1 MLKKR
6 IVIKGE
12 RVQDVGYRLFLLEAA
27 ESFGLKGFQARNVE
41 DHVEFLVEGEDGRVA
56 EFMDF
61 AKKNYPELARVEN
74 VVEEDYGGSVMSIEG
89 FYRSLSLNQLVKI
102 VNIGSNML
110 GKQDQTLGKQDQ
122 MLERQDKMLEK
133 QDSMLQ
139 KQDKMLEKQDKMLGK
154 MDQMLEKQDQMLG
167 KQDSMLEKQDK
178 ILYKQDLMLEKQDKM
193 LEKQDVLITE
203 VKSLRSDLKNY
214 MEERFQKIEL
224 EITKIKKKIG
234 IK

>member
-41 DHVEFLVEGEDGRVA
+41 DHVEFLVEGEEGRVA

-122 MLERQDKMLEK
+122 
-133 QDSMLQ
+133 
-139 KQDKMLEKQDKMLGK
+139 MLEKQDKMLGK

>member
-6 IVIKGE
+6 VVIKGE
-12 RVQDVGYRLFLLEAA
+12 RVQDIGYRLFLLEAA

-41 DHVEFLVEGEDGRVA
+41 DYVEFLVEGEEGRVA

-122 MLERQDKMLEK
+122 
-133 QDSMLQ
+133 
-139 KQDKMLEKQDKMLGK
+139 MLEKQDKMLGK